1 MAKEIAGY
9 VKLQIKGGQAN
20 PAPPVGPALGQR
32 GINIMEFCKAF
43 NEKTKAFMGKPVPVV
58 ITVYKDKKFDFI
70 IKSPPASHFIRE
82 AAKLKSG
89 YWSKRIIMKK
99 KSKRYREILKS
110 LIKDNKITTK
120 EVLDLVKKNST
131 TKFDESIDVS
141 LRINLKQTKGGD
153 LSLRTIVN
161 LPNGSGKKNKV
172 AVLCE
177 ADKVDLAKKSGA
189 DVVGSDDLIEKI
201 ASGKFD
207 FTKLICTPAM
217 MSKIGKHG
225 KVLGPKGLMP
235 NPKLGTVSADIA
247 KAVKDIKTGLVEIR
261 NDKDGNLSSTIGRK
275 SFSTDKLLENYN
287 HFIESVKKEKPDNIK
302 GEFIKSSF
310 ITSTMGVSFKVG
322 VK

>member
-1 MAKEIAGY
+1 
-9 VKLQIKGGQAN
+9 
-20 PAPPVGPALGQR
+20 
-32 GINIMEFCKAF
+32 
-43 NEKTKAFMGKPVPVV
+43 
-58 ITVYKDKKFDFI
+58 
-70 IKSPPASHFIRE
+70 
-82 AAKLKSG
+82 
-89 YWSKRIIMKK
+89 MKK
-99 KSKRYREILKS
+99 KSKRYKEISKS
-110 LIKDNKITTK
+110 LMKDDKIKTK
-120 EVLDLVKKNST
+120 EILDLVKKNST

-235 NPKLGTVSADIA
+235 NPKLGTVSTDIA